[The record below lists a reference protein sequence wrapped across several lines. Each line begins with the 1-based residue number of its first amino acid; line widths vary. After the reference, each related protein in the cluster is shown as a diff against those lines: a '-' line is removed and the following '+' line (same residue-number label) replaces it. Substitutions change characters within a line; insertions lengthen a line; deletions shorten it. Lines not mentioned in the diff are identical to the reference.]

1 MHRIRVL
8 KSLIL
13 LLFIVLLFAVQ
24 IFILNDI
31 TINYSIQLFI
41 LDLFIF
47 MSIYAF
53 RGFDNSTLKSLN
65 SLIVAYS
72 VGTILGVLF
81 ALVIIL
87 FFSNKLDKLIFIVT
101 PLISAFAFP
110 VIIKFLIKNG
120 IKQMDKKSY
129 LVIGNEE
136 EFKDM
141 LSEVEAESMGRIKIY
156 KYINPSTLTLTNEI
170 TGERAF
176 NNILIADPA
185 LAETIN
191 ETLQKAK
198 ELGVSVEYLPN
209 LVEEVLQ
216 RIPMKLIDVYKDY
229 YKVVFSRVHLSYRKR
244 VFDILISGFC
254 LAILS
259 PAYLIVSLII
269 LSEDGCPAV
278 FKQERV
284 GLNNKSFVIHKFRTM
299 YKKAEDS
306 GAKYATDQKD
316 NVLKVGKRIR
326 PIRLDETPQ
335 FWDILVG
342 KMSFIGPRPEQPCF
356 AKELSE
362 QLSYYNLRH
371 RLKPGLSGWAQIRY
385 RYAATLEEQE
395 KKLSYDLYYIKNQ
408 TFMLDLNIILRTI
421 ETVIFK
427 RGAK

>member
-1 MHRIRVL
+1 
-8 KSLIL
+8 
-13 LLFIVLLFAVQ
+13 
-24 IFILNDI
+24 
-31 TINYSIQLFI
+31 
-41 LDLFIF
+41 

-65 SLIVAYS
+65 SLVVAYS

-81 ALVIIL
+81 SLVIIL
-87 FFSNKLDKLIFIVT
+87 FFSNKLDKLIFIIT

-120 IKQMDKKSY
+120 IKHMDEKRY

-136 EFKDM
+136 EFKSM
-141 LSEVEAESMGRIKIY
+141 LSEVEVESMGRIKIH

-170 TGERAF
+170 TGERTF
-176 NNILIADPA
+176 NNILIADPS
-185 LAETIN
+185 LAETVD
-191 ETLQKAK
+191 ETLNKAK

-216 RIPMKLIDVYKDY
+216 RIPMKLIDAYKDY

-259 PAYLIVSLII
+259 PVYLIVSLII

-284 GLNNKSFVIHKFRTM
+284 GLSNKSFVIHKFRTM

-306 GAKYATDQKD
+306 GAKYATDQND

-335 FWDILVG
+335 FWDILIG

-362 QLSYYNLRH
+362 QLPYYNLRH
-371 RLKPGLSGWAQIRY
+371 RLKPGLSGWAQIKY

>member
-13 LLFIVLLFAVQ
+13 LLFIVILFSIQ
-24 IFILNDI
+24 IFLLNDI
-31 TINYSIQLFI
+31 TINYFIQLII
-41 LDLFIF
+41 LDLAI
-47 MSIYAF
+47 MMGIYAF

-65 SLIVAYS
+65 SLVVAYS

-110 VIIKFLIKNG
+110 VIIKFLIKKG
-120 IKQMDKKSY
+120 IKQMDKKNY

-136 EFKDM
+136 EFRDM

-156 KYINPSTLTLTNEI
+156 KYINPSVLTLTNEI
-170 TGERAF
+170 TGERVF
-176 NNILIADPA
+176 NNILIADPS
-185 LAETIN
+185 LAETVGEI
-191 ETLQKAK
+191 LQKAR
-198 ELGVSVEYLPN
+198 ELGVSVEYLPH

-216 RIPMKLIDVYKDY
+216 RIPMKLIDAYKDY

-259 PAYLIVSLII
+259 PVYLIVSLII
-269 LSEDGCPAV
+269 LSEDGWPAV

-284 GLNNKSFVIHKFRTM
+284 GLNNKTFVIHKFRTM

-335 FWDILVG
+335 FWDILIG
-342 KMSFIGPRPEQPCF
+342 KMSFVGPRPEQPCF
-356 AKELSE
+356 AKELE
-362 QLSYYNLRH
+362 RQLPYYNLRH
-371 RLKPGLSGWAQIRY
+371 KLKPGLTGWAQTQY

-395 KKLSYDLYYIKNQ
+395 KKLSYDLYHIKNQ

-421 ETVIFK
+421 ETVIFR